1 MAADARRVPSRQA
14 AYENLVL
21 NRRIEASNPF
31 VSPSLCASPRSEV
44 ALDAHPADDRVLVLE
59 RVHRRR
65 LRSGRREYRAARH
78 LLVQMQPVDLSAGL
92 IHTGSREGR
101 LKCHARRRFIQ
112 DVPIP
117 LLSDQVVPARIRK
130 AIFRCFRP

>member
-44 ALDAHPADDRVLVLE
+44 ALDRPTTVFWSLNSYIAVGCGAVGVNTELPD
-59 RVHRRR
+59 
-65 LRSGRREYRAARH
+65 
-78 LLVQMQPVDLSAGL
+78 
-92 IHTGSREGR
+92 
-101 LKCHARRRFIQ
+101 
-112 DVPIP
+112 
-117 LLSDQVVPARIRK
+117 
-130 AIFRCFRP
+130 IFWFR